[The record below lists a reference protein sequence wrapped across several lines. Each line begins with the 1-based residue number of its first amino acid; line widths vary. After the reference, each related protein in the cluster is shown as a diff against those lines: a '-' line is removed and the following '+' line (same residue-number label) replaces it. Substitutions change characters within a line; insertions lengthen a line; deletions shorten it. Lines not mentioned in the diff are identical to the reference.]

1 MSDFL
6 DRLAARAIGSES
18 AGGGSALAP
27 RLPSLFEPLQ
37 RAPIMPLPDDGET
50 PPRQQETV
58 LAASV
63 TPTTTPMRPPYAPTA
78 AAVNT
83 SRVPAAAPEAKPAP
97 TPARAAA
104 SPPRDAMRPS
114 ARTDVPAPPSIA
126 EHTAVPPAPTEVF
139 VPLPVRPR
147 ETRIAVEQRE
157 SVAPPHPAH
166 GALLPASTPV
176 FGATRA
182 GDAADRPAHASA
194 LRTPAAPTGHGHA
207 ASEPVVHVSI
217 GRIEVRAAPPSATP
231 PRRRDGPQ
239 PSSLDDYLRQRG
251 KASP

>member
-18 AGGGSALAP
+18 AGGGSVLAP

-50 PPRQQETV
+50 SSWQHETV
-58 LAASV
+58 SAASV
-63 TPTTTPMRPPYAPTA
+63 TPTTTPMRPPHAPTA

-104 SPPRDAMRPS
+104 SPPRDALLPS
-114 ARTDVPAPPSIA
+114 ARTDVPVPPSIV
-126 EHTAVPPAPTEVF
+126 EHSAVPPAPTEVLM
-139 VPLPVRPR
+139 PLPARPR
-147 ETRIAVEQRE
+147 ETRIALEQPE
-157 SVAPPHPAH
+157 PAAPPHPAQ

-182 GDAADRPAHASA
+182 GDAAGRPAHASA
-194 LRTPAAPTGHGHA
+194 LRTRAAPTGHGHA